1 MFGAGKYSRNDLVAG
16 PKDPSGNGRQ
26 LANGAM
32 AGYVNGPNGKPVWR
46 ILSGADAGYM
56 RSISQSGPRTYPSI
70 SPKAAKRAFNRHYN
84 KSPRY
89 KSPRGRKQARS
100 YDLGHRAPRVVTDS
114 RYRRSPHRF
123 DYPGVDVGA
132 KPNTKLSGAKLAAA
146 QQRAASARARR
157 SQAGGA
163 ECGFNSV
170 TSRCSKAGT
179 SNPEWCEVGPKGKCR
194 KSPAGR
200 KNSPKNAKNVARGKA
215 LAASRKSKSPGRP
228 KRALTQGWDVEDA
241 RRGTPSPVTSRGRP
255 SRVQRVT
262 GHKSPAFGSKGSAC
276 AQLSP
281 RDCEIH
287 PACSYAKGTGK
298 GSGCRRTRSSGGA
311 MW

>member
-1 MFGAGKYSRNDLVAG
+1 MFGAGKYSRSDLVAG

-56 RSISQSGPRTYPSI
+56 RSIAQRGPRTYPAI

-146 QQRAASARARR
+146 QRRAAMARRARELGSG
-157 SQAGGA
+157 SQAGG
-163 ECGFNSV
+163 
-170 TSRCSKAGT
+170 
-179 SNPEWCEVGPKGKCR
+179 W
-194 KSPAGR
+194 
-200 KNSPKNAKNVARGKA
+200 
-215 LAASRKSKSPGRP
+215 
-228 KRALTQGWDVEDA
+228 
-241 RRGTPSPVTSRGRP
+241 
-255 SRVQRVT
+255 
-262 GHKSPAFGSKGSAC
+262 
-276 AQLSP
+276 
-281 RDCEIH
+281 
-287 PACSYAKGTGK
+287 
-298 GSGCRRTRSSGGA
+298 
-311 MW
+311 

>member
-1 MFGAGKYSRNDLVAG
+1 MFGAGKYSRSDLVAG

-26 LANGAM
+26 LSNGAM
-32 AGYVNGPNGKPVWR
+32 AGYVRGPAGKPVWR

-56 RSISQSGPRTYPSI
+56 RSISQRGPRTYPKI

-100 YDLGHRAPRVVTDS
+100 YDLGHRSPRVVTDS

-146 QQRAASARARR
+146 QRRVAMARRARGLGSS

-163 ECGFNSV
+163 DCGFNSA
-170 TSRCSKAGT
+170 TRACSKTAT
-179 SNPEWCEVGPKGKCR
+179 ANPEWCEVGPKGRCR
-194 KSPAGR
+194 KSAAGK
-200 KNSPKNAKNVARGKA
+200 KNSPKKKYQ
-215 LAASRKSKSPGRP
+215 KK
-228 KRALTQGWDVEDA
+228 
-241 RRGTPSPVTSRGRP
+241 
-255 SRVQRVT
+255 
-262 GHKSPAFGSKGSAC
+262 
-276 AQLSP
+276 
-281 RDCEIH
+281 
-287 PACSYAKGTGK
+287 
-298 GSGCRRTRSSGGA
+298 
-311 MW
+311 

>member
-1 MFGAGKYSRNDLVAG
+1 VAG

-32 AGYVNGPNGKPVWR
+32 AGYVNGPAGKPVWR
-46 ILSGADAGYM
+46 ILSGASKDYM
-56 RSISQSGPRTYPSI
+56 RSIARSGPRTYPAI

-100 YDLGHRAPRVVTDS
+100 YDLGHKAPRVVTDS

-146 QQRAASARARR
+146 QQRAASARAAR

-163 ECGFNSV
+163 DCGFNYV

-179 SNPEWCEVGPKGKCR
+179 ENPEWCEVGPKGKCR

-200 KNSPKNAKNVARGKA
+200 KNSPKNAKNVAKGKA

-228 KRALTQGWDVEDA
+228 KRALTQGWDVEDT
-241 RRGTPSPVTSRGRP
+241 RRGTPSPVMSRGRP

-276 AQLSP
+276 AHLSP
-281 RDCEIH
+281 SDCARH
-287 PACSYAKGTGK
+287 PACSFAKGTGK